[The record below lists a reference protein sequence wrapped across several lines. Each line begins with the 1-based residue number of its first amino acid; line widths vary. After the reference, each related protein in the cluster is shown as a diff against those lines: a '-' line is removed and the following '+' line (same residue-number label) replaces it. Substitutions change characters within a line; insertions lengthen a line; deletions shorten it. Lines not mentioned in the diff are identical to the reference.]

1 MPGRTVL
8 TPAGLFRPE
17 GAAIKPFGKDV
28 LPCRNCTELLYLS
41 LSPLTEDDKIDVQS
55 LKNLVDHCI
64 DNGLQCIYPCG
75 TTGEMMYLTVEERKL
90 VAETVVNHTN
100 KRVPVFV
107 QVGAWNLADTI
118 ELARHAVAIGADG
131 IGVVTPVF
139 YKLSDQGLVDFY
151 EAVANSV
158 PADFPVYLYS
168 IPQNAVND
176 INPATAE
183 AIAQKCANVVGIK
196 YSWPDF
202 TKLQQFMLVRNETFS
217 VLVGPDHLFEA
228 LCAVGGEGVVSG
240 NAMCVPEHYAKI
252 WEAIQAKDYDLATK
266 YQRRTNVLNATMC
279 AINNI
284 AAYKVILKNEGVI
297 ATTKMRRPM
306 ENLTPEQEKELLAT
320 MEKLKYREVL
330 I

>member
-1 MPGRTVL
+1 MQKLYGTVVPIV
-8 TPAGLFRPE
+8 T
-17 GAAIKPFGKDV
+17 
-28 LPCRNCTELLYLS
+28 
-41 LSPLTEDDKIDVQS
+41 PLTEDDKIDVKS
-55 LKNLVDHCI
+55 LEKLVDHVI
-64 DNGLQCIYPCG
+64 NNGLQCLYPCG
-75 TTGEMMYLTVEERKL
+75 TTGEMMYLSVEERKL
-90 VAETVVNHTN
+90 VAETVVKHTA

-107 QVGAWNLADTI
+107 QVGAWNLSDTI
-118 ELARHAVAIGADG
+118 ELAQHAVAIGAEG

-151 EAVANSV
+151 EAVAKSV

-176 INPATAE
+176 INPATAA
-183 AIAQKCANVVGIK
+183 AIAEKCPNVVGIK

-202 TKLQQFMLVRNETFS
+202 TKLQQFMLVRDETFS

-240 NAMCVPEHYAKI
+240 NAMCVPEHYAKV

-284 AAYKVILKNEGVI
+284 AAYKVILKHEGVI

-306 ENLTPEQEKELLAT
+306 ENLTPAQEAELLTA
-320 MEKLKYREVL
+320 MQKLDYRKVN